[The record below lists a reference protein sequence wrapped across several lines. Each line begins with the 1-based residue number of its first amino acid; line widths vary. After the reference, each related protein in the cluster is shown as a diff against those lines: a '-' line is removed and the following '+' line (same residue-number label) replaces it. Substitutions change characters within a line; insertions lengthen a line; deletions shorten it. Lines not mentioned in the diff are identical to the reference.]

1 MREVMVER
9 ARPLVSASCARVRG
23 WPSRSSSKTSL
34 VRTCRVNHPRLSY
47 VQHTTSAGLSTK
59 ARDACH
65 SDPVSPT
72 QDIAAPRTPESHLG
86 DVVLRGRGLSKSFA
100 GHTVLADAELE
111 LRAGQVLGLV
121 GENGAGKST
130 LMKLLAGVHQ
140 PDSGTIEVAGEAVT
154 FSHPLQ
160 AQHAGIA
167 TVFQEFNLLP
177 ERSVAEN
184 VWLGR
189 EPRRRG
195 SVDIGRMQRDTQEL
209 LDGLGVSGIR
219 PGQRVR
225 TLSVAEQQI
234 VEIAKAISFD
244 ARVISMD
251 EPTAALADH
260 EVELLYGIIRGLT
273 ERGVAILYVSHRLK
287 EVFDLCDTITVLK
300 DGQQVTTEPAADLDD
315 AGLVRLMVG
324 RSISSFFPDKVEG
337 TTVGEPRLELR
348 GAGNGYVDA
357 VDLTVRAGEIVGVA
371 GLQGSGRTEL
381 LEAVFGVRPLAR
393 GELLVDGTPRTVTS
407 PRRAIRHGL
416 AMITEDR
423 KATGLALHQTI
434 LDNAL
439 GVVRAVF
446 PRRTPQVRR
455 EMPGLLSSLAV
466 SARAMDQEVQFLS
479 GGNQQKVV
487 LARWLAARPQV
498 VLMDEPTRG
507 IDVGAKHGIYEL
519 MRTLAA
525 EGVSILMVSSEL
537 PEVIGMSDRIL
548 VMRDGRLAG
557 ELPPGSTEEQVLA
570 LATGV
575 THRSEGG
582 AA

>member
-1 MREVMVER
+1 MTS
-9 ARPLVSASCARVRG
+9 VSHTPSLDAAAMPAS
-23 WPSRSSSKTSL
+23 
-34 VRTCRVNHPRLSY
+34 
-47 VQHTTSAGLSTK
+47 
-59 ARDACH
+59 D
-65 SDPVSPT
+65 
-72 QDIAAPRTPESHLG
+72 SHLG
-86 DVVLRGRGLSKSFA
+86 EVVLRARGLTKSFA
-100 GHTVLADAELE
+100 GHTVLADADLE

-130 LMKLLAGVHQ
+130 LMKLLAGVHH
-140 PDSGTIEVAGEAVT
+140 PDSGTVEVAGQEVS

-195 SVDIGRMQRDTQEL
+195 SVDTARMQRDTQEL
-209 LDGLGVSGIR
+209 LDGLGVRGIR
-219 PGQRVR
+219 STQRVR
-225 TLSVAEQQI
+225 TLSVAEQQV

-273 ERGVAILYVSHRLK
+273 GRGVAILYVSHRLK

-300 DGQQVTTEPAADLDD
+300 DGQQVATEAAADLDD
-315 AGLVRLMVG
+315 AALVRLMVG
-324 RSISSFFPDKVEG
+324 RSISSFFPDKAEG
-337 TTVGEPRLELR
+337 TVVGEPRLELR
-348 GAGNGYVDA
+348 GAGNGYVDG
-357 VDLTVRAGEIVGVA
+357 VDLTVHAGEIVGVA

-381 LEAVFGVRPLAR
+381 LEAVFGVRPFTR
-393 GELLVDGTPRTVTS
+393 GELVVDGRPHHVTS
-407 PRRAIRHGL
+407 PRRAVRHGL
-416 AMITEDR
+416 AMVTEDR

-446 PRRTPQVRR
+446 PRRTPQARR

-525 EGVSILMVSSEL
+525 EGVSVLMVSSEL
-537 PEVIGMSDRIL
+537 PEVIGMSDRIV
-548 VMRDGRLAG
+548 VMRDGRVAG
-557 ELPPGSTEEQVLA
+557 ELPGGATEEQVLA

-575 THRSEGG
+575 AAESTSGG